1 MGGRERR
8 GTRINSRPSAGG
20 AGRPS
25 GGAGSVQ
32 LRKPALHQRSL
43 SERTPAANRTAKW
56 AGLIRRVRRTLDLS
70 QRDLAEAIGVSPA
83 TIGRAETTG
92 AISITVLAAI
102 LELGGIRLVALDQD
116 DEPVTPMRETA
127 ARNHAGARYPAHLD
141 AWIPTLRDAPIG
153 GWRHDRPVPRLTFHH
168 RHWRDERRQ
177 RIGAV
182 GSDHSSEL
190 ELRLRRPDRRRAR
203 MFERLHPSPHREWVY
218 EECQCGP
225 ECETTCHPSC
235 PCQCE
240 PPGCNE
246 GWSFAGG

>member
-1 MGGRERR
+1 MGGRTAA
-8 GTRINSRPSAGG
+8 GTVAGG
-20 AGRPS
+20 SASGRSDAS
-25 GGAGSVQ
+25 GVQ
-32 LRKPALHQRSL
+32 LRKPASHRRCL
-43 SERTPAANRTAKW
+43 SGRTPAANPASAW
-56 AGLIRRVRRTLDLS
+56 AGLIRRVRRSLDLS

-92 AISITVLAAI
+92 AISMAVLTAI
-102 LELGGIRLVALDQD
+102 LELGGIKLVALDEH

-168 RHWRDERRQ
+168 RHWRDRRRE

-182 GSDHSSEL
+182 GSDHSGEL
-190 ELRLRRPDRRRAR
+190 ELRLRRPDRRLERYFAR
-203 MFERLHPSPHREWVY
+203 LGPPPREWVF
-218 EECQCGP
+218 EECSCGP
-225 ECETTCHPSC
+225 ECEIHCQPAC

-240 PPGCNE
+240 PPGRNE
-246 GWSFAGG
+246 GWPFSGG